1 MIIRG
6 DLVQIIDN
14 ATGEILTG
22 RVKRVTL
29 RTVKV
34 MITDPESMLGD
45 TIVAFRPPIP
55 EGIEDCYVV
64 VDAPP
69 MRSTAEQP
77 RSTSRPAPYEWDG
90 YDDMPPQPE

>member
-64 VDAPP
+64 ADAPP
-69 MRSTAEQP
+69 MRLIAQQSHSTPQP
-77 RSTSRPAPYEWDG
+77 DPYGWDD
-90 YDDMPPQPE
+90 YDDMPPEPG